1 MTDPQRDSAPHRPQ
15 KQPQGSGSWIPLL
28 GSAAILAVMLGLVIV
43 LAATGG
49 G

>member
-1 MTDPQRDSAPHRPQ
+1 MTDRQRDTAPPRE

-28 GSAAILAVMLGLVIV
+28 GSATIIALMLGLVIA
-43 LAATGG
+43 LAAAGG